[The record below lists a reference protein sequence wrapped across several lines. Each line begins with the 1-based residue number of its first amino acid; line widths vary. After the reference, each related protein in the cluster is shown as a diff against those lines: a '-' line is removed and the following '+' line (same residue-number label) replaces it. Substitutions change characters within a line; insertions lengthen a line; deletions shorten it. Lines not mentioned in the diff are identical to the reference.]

1 VAATS
6 DLVGA
11 NVIGP
16 GIPTGSTVLTVSA
29 GVSITINQNATATSA
44 GVTISFGLSTVER
57 YPVTIAWSQAF
68 GLNQAPQTWQPTNL
82 NVANQVEVPLR
93 GEVLDAWPSN
103 GQLFLNSYWDTVVLS
118 PLNYSTTNAPILGIR
133 LFNQGRGMLTA
144 NCWANTDN
152 NVYGIDS
159 RDIWVYDGNSFRGIG
174 NQRVKHW
181 FFNELDPLYVDR
193 VYVECN
199 TEKNQVEIYYPD
211 LNAPAGGVPNKMISY
226 RYDLDVWNPPRFVSK
241 ASYACESPVWSY
253 DGAEWVYNKASRGM
267 VYAKGADGFKLIQK
281 DQGYRFVGNQIISSQ
296 FRRDNLKLVKD
307 YSSKV
312 LVHRI
317 LPEIVNLND
326 NNVEIDPVVNPELVG
341 NVQFRVEGAN
351 SVGQTPIFQDLQTLT
366 TNTNYPWVQINQNA
380 HRTDTIEFTN
390 DPDTPDT
397 IWMCNAVTFQF
408 TEVEDDR

>member
-1 VAATS
+1 
-6 DLVGA
+6 
-11 NVIGP
+11 
-16 GIPTGSTVLTVSA
+16 
-29 GVSITINQNATATSA
+29 
-44 GVTISFGLSTVER
+44 
-57 YPVTIAWSQAF
+57 
-68 GLNQAPQTWQPTNL
+68 
-82 NVANQVEVPLR
+82 
-93 GEVLDAWPSN
+93 
-103 GQLFLNSYWDTVVLS
+103 
-118 PLNYSTTNAPILGIR
+118 
-133 LFNQGRGMLTA
+133 
-144 NCWANTDN
+144 
-152 NVYGIDS
+152 
-159 RDIWVYDGNSFRGIG
+159 
-174 NQRVKHW
+174 
-181 FFNELDPLYVDR
+181 
-193 VYVECN
+193 VECN